1 MKKPIVTLLTLA
13 MAFLLAACA
22 RPAATAPAE
31 TTAAVPAQTAAAE
44 TKATEAAK
52 AAEEQIPEFSVTVCG
67 VKVGN
72 AELASCKVAE
82 ASSESTN
89 SEGTKKTASY
99 AGYRMS
105 DVFAAAGVKEIP
117 AEVTLTAT
125 DGYSFTYAGD
135 LSADTCLLAV
145 TKDGKS
151 FKEGPWFAPCASE
164 VSGDY
169 LKNLSAIEAAGQE
182 KKEEKK
188 EEEAELTE
196 LAAPDV
202 QDKTGKIEF
211 TPFSFKVNG
220 QDVTNAELE
229 GLSVYKAKV
238 TVKNSKG
245 HISEQTYSGYVLKDV
260 LEKLGLSGA
269 KTVKV
274 IASDGYESEVSAE
287 DLSSEI
293 TLIAIEKDKAVAEDG
308 SVWLAPCS
316 ETTSGKYAKGV
327 IEIKAE

>member
-1 MKKPIVTLLTLA
+1 MKKTIVTLLTLV

-22 RPAATAPAE
+22 RPATTAPAE
-31 TTAAVPAQTAAAE
+31 TTAAVPAQTAAE
-44 TKATEAAK
+44 TKAPEATE

-135 LSADTCLLAV
+135 LSADTCLLAI

-229 GLSVYKAKV
+229 RLSVYKAKV

-293 TLIAIEKDKAVAEDG
+293 TLIAIEKDKAAAEDG